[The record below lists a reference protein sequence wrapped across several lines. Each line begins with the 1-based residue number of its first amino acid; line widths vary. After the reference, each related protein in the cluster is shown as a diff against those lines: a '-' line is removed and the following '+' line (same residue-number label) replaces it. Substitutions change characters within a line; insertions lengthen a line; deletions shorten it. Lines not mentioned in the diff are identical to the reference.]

1 MSLNKKLKTLIE
13 NRPQYQISDEYYKNQ
28 ALAQNAAFGRD
39 SAIQQ
44 QEQNI
49 NQSAVDSVGQAQE
62 VSSST
67 GSILS
72 TLAAIN
78 NNKNNALQDL
88 GVQEGQVNRAN
99 RQDYMGSN
107 VALAEEQDKQWNF
120 NVNEPY
126 QNQIQSLRDRKK
138 FRQEALF
145 KVLDTAGAI
154 AGAKILSGKKQP
166 A

>member
-1 MSLNKKLKTLIE
+1 MSLNRKLKKLIE
-13 NRPQYQISDEYYKNQ
+13 NRPQYEISDEYYKNQ

-49 NQSAVDSVGQAQE
+49 NQSAADSIGQAQE

-78 NNKNNALQDL
+78 NNKNSALQDL
-88 GVQEGQVNRAN
+88 GVQEGQVSRAN

-107 VALAEEQDKQWNF
+107 AALAEEQDKQWNY

-138 FRQEALF
+138 ARQEAAF
-145 KVLDTAGAI
+145 KVLDTVGSVAS
-154 AGAKILSGKKQP
+154 AKFLGGK
-166 A
+166 